1 MLHSMPELKTFRD
14 VMELWPTVG
23 QFAEEIGVPAPTAN
37 KWRQRNRVPPG
48 FWSAILGTRKA
59 RKAKVTADLLVTL
72 AARSQNG
79 GSDQ

>member
-1 MLHSMPELKTFRD
+1 MPDVDIHSFRD
-14 VMELWPTVG
+14 LMGLWPTVNA
-23 QFAEEIGVPAPTAN
+23 FADEVGVAAPTAN

-79 GSDQ
+79 GGDQ